1 MRRLAA
7 TGLVSLGAVVSLG
20 AAAACSHDTDL
31 HAGADAAPEGAPG
44 TDAGHGITVRS
55 VAPRLTAAV
64 AAPVSATWAA
74 FQRDDGPWEP
84 LAPEGEGTYAFAV
97 PSARWAI
104 ALVCASEDDALTTVS
119 IHHRTA
125 TTHELEI
132 TLEEQCTPAPPAAG
146 LALTGT
152 LSNLP
157 PTTQWLDFGYA
168 RDSRGSV
175 LPVLAGKASY
185 EEVGL
190 APGTWDLGFGIRDD
204 SFGALTRVF
213 FVRAT
218 ALSSDR
224 TLDVDAAGPSSF
236 VPGQQQLV
244 LRGLD
249 PSDSVTPRIL
259 YAAGGPQGI
268 DVGPQDVPVDQQD
281 VTLAYA
287 TVPSGAQVATDRYHG
302 VLGAERDHRAA
313 RRTIDFS
320 IHHAIDLDLTLPPAA
335 PKPTVK
341 VLGTAPQVRLE
352 TRFLALANA
361 ERHEVRVVAE
371 LNRRTQHAWQAT
383 YDAASI
389 TSAEVVDTLPDLS
402 ALAGWR
408 AEWALPASVTAS
420 VTTTEVELAST
431 LGDGTMQRTT
441 ANATTVTP

>member
-31 HAGADAAPEGAPG
+31 HAGADAAPEDAPG

-302 VLGAERDHRAA
+302 VLGAERDHREA

-320 IHHAIDLDLTLPPAA
+320 IHHAIDLDLTLPPRGSEADGEGPRHRAPGAA
-335 PKPTVK
+335 GDALSGARECGAARGAGGGKAQSPH
-341 VLGTAPQVRLE
+341 A
-352 TRFLALANA
+352 TR
-361 ERHEVRVVAE
+361 
-371 LNRRTQHAWQAT
+371 
-383 YDAASI
+383 
-389 TSAEVVDTLPDLS
+389 
-402 ALAGWR
+402 
-408 AEWALPASVTAS
+408 
-420 VTTTEVELAST
+420 LASD
-431 LGDGTMQRTT
+431 LRRCEHHVRRGRRHAAVSLRARRLARGVGAPRVRDGLRDDDGGR
-441 ANATTVTP
+441 AGFDAG